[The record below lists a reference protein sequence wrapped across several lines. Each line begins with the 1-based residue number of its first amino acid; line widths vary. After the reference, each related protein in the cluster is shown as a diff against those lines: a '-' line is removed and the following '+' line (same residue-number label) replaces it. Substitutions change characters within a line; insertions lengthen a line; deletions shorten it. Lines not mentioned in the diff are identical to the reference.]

1 MTEVTKKL
9 KVDFSRKATVRPTF
23 SVQNDNGARNLIISL
38 YDDGAPYKIQEGTT
52 SYLNY
57 KRPDGVSCA
66 LLASVGESE
75 VSVSLNPAVLGAA
88 GLTECTVSLIGADG
102 SKLTS
107 SDFCLDVAEELY
119 AGESIA
125 EAPELSLLDGIFA
138 RLSGF
143 ESEESKRVSA
153 EEERVVNENER
164 LAAERDRVAAE
175 VKREV
180 ARKEFEEKITDRL
193 NEQDEKTT
201 QRFRVQDEA
210 ITQRFNEQD
219 ERLSMLTNGGG
230 SVVLAASAWSGER
243 EQVITLSG
251 LGEHDLVMFYPE
263 SARDR
268 EVCGN
273 YGVFVNPDSDG
284 GSFKVTAKAK
294 PLSDVSLKY
303 YIIRG
308 SLPEISEVE

>member
-107 SDFCLDVAEELY
+107 SDFCLDVAEEVY

-125 EAPELSLLDGIFA
+125 EAPELSLLDGIFV

-143 ESEESKRVSA
+143 ESEENKRVSA

-193 NEQDEKTT
+193 NEQDE
-201 QRFRVQDEA
+201 
-210 ITQRFNEQD
+210 
-219 ERLSMLTNGGG
+219 RLSMLTNGGG
-230 SVVLAASAWSGER
+230 SVVLAASGWSEER
-243 EQVITLSG
+243 EQAITLSG

>member
-75 VSVSLNPAVLGAA
+75 VSVNLNPAVLGAA

-125 EAPELSLLDGIFA
+125 EAPELSLLDGIFV

-143 ESEESKRVSA
+143 ESEENKRVSA

-164 LAAERDRVAAE
+164 LAVERDRVAAE

-193 NEQDEKTT
+193 NEQDE
-201 QRFRVQDEA
+201 A

-230 SVVLAASAWSGER
+230 SVVLAASGWSEER
-243 EQVITLSG
+243 EQAITLSG

-263 SARDR
+263 TVLDR
-268 EVCGN
+268 EISGN
-273 YGVFVNPDSDG
+273 YGIFVEPEADRS
-284 GSFKVTAKAK
+284 SFKVTAKAK